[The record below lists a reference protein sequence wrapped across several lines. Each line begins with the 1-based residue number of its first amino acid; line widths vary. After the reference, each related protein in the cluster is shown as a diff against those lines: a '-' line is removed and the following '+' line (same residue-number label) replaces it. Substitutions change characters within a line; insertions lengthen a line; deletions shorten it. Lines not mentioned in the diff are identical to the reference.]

1 MSLWQLWLI
10 IGFVVLILDVFA
22 VTMFLVNVALA
33 LFLTSIV
40 AYFGGNIY
48 IQLIVLT
55 VFSTLFLLFLRPLLI
70 KKLKSGSMTG
80 VDSKYYGQTAK
91 VIQKT
96 TNLDGRIAVYG
107 EEWRAHSI
115 NDQIFEAGETVKIVG
130 QTNMIM
136 MVDKL

>member
-1 MSLWQLWLI
+1 
-10 IGFVVLILDVFA
+10 
-22 VTMFLVNVALA
+22 LA

-70 KKLKSGSMTG
+70 RKLKNGSAADIDT
-80 VDSKYYGQTAK
+80 KYCGKTAK

-96 TNLDGRIAVYG
+96 TNLEGRIAVYG
-107 EEWRAHSI
+107 EEWQARST
-115 NDQIFEAGETVKIVG
+115 NDQTFEAGEAVKIVDRSG
-130 QTNMIM
+130 LIMI
-136 MVDKL
+136 VDKYNKEGE